1 MAGTEAAPGRF
12 SRAKF
17 FPPRTDEAAAKFL
30 GLFHRY
36 TYILRPL
43 TGAGW
48 FSAQDDWKL
57 SDTEILKA
65 IAGANLKY
73 FVGTRSGKASK
84 YAVLDIDTH
93 SPYHNKDGYKKIV
106 ALLGKAGIEEHNLYQ
121 SSDSGGWHIY
131 IFFDAP
137 VSSRDLYRQL
147 QQLFMLHDF
156 EVAKGKLEIFPNPGN
171 KSLGQGL
178 RLPLQDGFAWL
189 NPDTLVARE
198 ERYGMSPTEALLK
211 FVQDMECSVNP
222 YHHFHK
228 LRAYVERT
236 AATRQIIV
244 AKAAPKTTSGQ
255 VVPIR
260 PQQPEQG
267 NVEAISVV
275 RKAFQKVPPGINCDT
290 WVTGRHYFENGLT
303 GPSQR
308 AEAVFSLM
316 HYLFYGDPERLISAM
331 GYGYADERKWL
342 VDEVI
347 KKKHHGQSKDI
358 ASGRADALQQIERAA
373 SWVPPHKRGQEAQKY
388 EAVVP
393 ISWVRKNANR
403 ATEAQKKIIAA
414 VEDFREANMN
424 FSTRDLSLK
433 SGVSSR
439 TIAKYPQLWK
449 PAMDDIRSGRLETAL
464 HEYNAVEGAAS
475 QESLPPSSSPEKIMP
490 SGRLAARRIL
500 YELKMRDARRS
511 SEIKNTALRSEKA
524 FDQQWHDRVE
534 VLVKKAPTAAS
545 EGELRILM
553 TLLAREL
560 IIAPTEEDCV
570 WLSGYISSLK
580 ERALSQGQAVQ
591 LCIDRIASA
600 S

>member
-1 MAGTEAAPGRF
+1 MAGIGAAPSRF

-17 FPPRTDEAAAKFL
+17 FPPRIDEAAAKFL

-65 IAGANLKY
+65 IAGANTKY
-73 FVGTRSGKASK
+73 FIGTRSGKASL
-84 YAVLDIDTH
+84 YAVLDIDTN
-93 SPYHNKDGYKKIV
+93 SPYHNKDGYKKIA
-106 ALLGKAGIEEHNLYQ
+106 ALLRKAGIEEHNLYQ

-147 QQLFMLHDF
+147 QQLFTLHDF

-211 FVQDMECSVNP
+211 FVQDMECNVNP

-228 LRAYVERT
+228 LRAHVEKT
-236 AATRQIIV
+236 AATRQIIL

-260 PQQPEQG
+260 PNLPEQG
-267 NVEAISVV
+267 DAEAISVV
-275 RKAFQKVPPGINCDT
+275 RKAFQKMPPGINCDT
-290 WVTGRHYFENGLT
+290 WVIGRHYFENGLT

-347 KKKHHGQSKDI
+347 KNKHHGQSKDI

-373 SWVPPHKRGQEAQKY
+373 NWVPPHKRGQEAQKY
-388 EAVVP
+388 EPVVP

-403 ATEAQKKIIAA
+403 ASEAQKKIIAA
-414 VEDFREANMN
+414 VEDFRQANMN
-424 FSTRDLSLK
+424 FSTRDLTLK

-439 TIAKYPQLWK
+439 TIDKYPHLWK
-449 PAMDDIRSGRLETAL
+449 PAMEEIRSGRLKTAL

-475 QESLPPSSSPEKIMP
+475 QESLPPSSSQEKIMP
-490 SGRLAARRIL
+490 PGRLAARRIL
-500 YELKMRDARRS
+500 YELKLRDVRRTD
-511 SEIKNTALRSEKA
+511 EIKNAVLRSEKA
-524 FDQQWHDRVE
+524 SNQRWYDRVD
-534 VLVKKAPTAAS
+534 LLMTKDPTAAS
-545 EGELRILM
+545 EDELRILINF
-553 TLLAREL
+553 LAREL
-560 IIAPTEEDCV
+560 IIAPTEEDCN
-570 WLSGYISSLK
+570 WLTLYISTLRARILELEQPIQLSL
-580 ERALSQGQAVQ
+580 SP
-591 LCIDRIASA
+591 IAS
-600 S
+600 